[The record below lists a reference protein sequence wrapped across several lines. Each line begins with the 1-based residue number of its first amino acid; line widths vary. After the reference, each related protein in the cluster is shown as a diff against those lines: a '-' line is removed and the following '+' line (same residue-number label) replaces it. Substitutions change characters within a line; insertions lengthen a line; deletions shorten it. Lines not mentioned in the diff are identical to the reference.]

1 MAPPTASEW
10 TPTSSK
16 RAHLGTK
23 VDSDNVRRDNTD
35 PFAVVCWNSWRQSHR
50 FRLIT
55 LLNSNDT
62 APRTVRETRTDHF
75 GNEYQVDVEHSLAE
89 LNSRYSN
96 VRATG
101 VPVQCWPEL
110 CDEISRTMTF
120 VPKMSLEEMA
130 DNRYVMDVDGNAYVL
145 GFANAPPE
153 TATHTS
159 RTQVLGALP
168 SSSPVESSPVQEHR
182 LPRVLRRPDPA
193 LGALCTSPLLIRA
206 RGGDSLADPGCF
218 SSAGSGASRLL
229 GFVQLARLFR
239 RRCRRGQDG

>member
-1 MAPPTASEW
+1 M
-10 TPTSSK
+10 
-16 RAHLGTK
+16 R
-23 VDSDNVRRDNTD
+23 
-35 PFAVVCWNSWRQSHR
+35 WNSWRQSHR

-62 APRTVRETRTDHF
+62 APRTVRETRTDSF

-145 GFANAPPE
+145 
-153 TATHTS
+153 
-159 RTQVLGALP
+159 
-168 SSSPVESSPVQEHR
+168 
-182 LPRVLRRPDPA
+182 
-193 LGALCTSPLLIRA
+193 
-206 RGGDSLADPGCF
+206 
-218 SSAGSGASRLL
+218 
-229 GFVQLARLFR
+229 
-239 RRCRRGQDG
+239 